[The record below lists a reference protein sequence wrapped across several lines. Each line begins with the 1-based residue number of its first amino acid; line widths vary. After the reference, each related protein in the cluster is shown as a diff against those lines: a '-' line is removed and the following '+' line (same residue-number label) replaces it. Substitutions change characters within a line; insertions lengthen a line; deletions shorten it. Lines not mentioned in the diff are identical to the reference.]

1 MTAVGVTIR
10 EQRRRFG
17 EFVLIENAL
26 ARIVRRR
33 WPSNTVDNVAAE
45 WGLPAG
51 RARNVVYART
61 SMATL
66 NLIVRHQRGGW
77 SIVIAIFET
86 VITTSLRDFVARE
99 VLTLNDT
106 LRHVQREA
114 DRLAKL
120 EGDLGQLAGLDLDR
134 GARGRVSRPPAPS
147 SVPRRND
154 GSSMGR
160 SEAD

>member
-10 EQRRRFG
+10 EKRSRFG

-66 NLIVRHQRGGW
+66 NLIVRHKRGGW

-86 VITTSLRDFVARE
+86 VITTTLRDFVARE

-106 LRHVQREA
+106 LRHAQREA

-120 EGDLGQLAGLDLDR
+120 EGDLGQLAGLDL
-134 GARGRVSRPPAPS
+134 ARVASRR
-147 SVPRRND
+147 VPRPASTSSASSSND
-154 GSSMGR
+154 RASMGG
-160 SEAD
+160 AGTD